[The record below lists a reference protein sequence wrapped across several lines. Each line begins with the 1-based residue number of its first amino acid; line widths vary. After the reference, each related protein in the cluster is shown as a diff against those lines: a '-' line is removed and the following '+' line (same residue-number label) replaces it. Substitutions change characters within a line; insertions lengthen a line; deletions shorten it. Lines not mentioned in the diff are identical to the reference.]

1 MKIAIAGYG
10 LEGEASYRYWN
21 TSDNQLV
28 IVDERQPERDIPLD
42 ASLIVGED
50 AFGRLEGYDV
60 VIRTAGLAPK
70 KIHTDGKI
78 WSATNEF
85 FARCPAPIVGVTG
98 TKGKGTTAS
107 LIASIFEASGRTTWL
122 VGNIGTA
129 SLETLHLI
137 KPDDI
142 VVYELSSFQLWD
154 LERSPQAAVI
164 LLIEPDHL
172 NVHDDMSDYVAAKAN
187 IRRFQTADDIC
198 IYHPTNAYSKQ
209 ISEVSD
215 KGTVERYAIAD
226 DGGVYVKDGNF
237 WQNDQLICP
246 VDALQLIGQHNI
258 ENACAAISVAKA
270 YNVSHAF
277 IEAGLRKF
285 QGLPHRIEYVRTVSG
300 VSYYNDSFS
309 SAPSA
314 TIAAIRSFTEPEIL
328 ILGGIDK
335 QADFT
340 ELAHAITQRTNIK
353 QVIVIGEIREK
364 LSQILRDAN
373 TSLPVTVTDVRSMR
387 EIVDMAREY
396 AIAGDVVIL
405 SPGCAS
411 FDMFKNFYDRGD
423 QFRSTVLAL
432 DE

>member
-237 WQNDQLICP
+237 WQNDQSICP

-285 QGLPHRIEYVRTVSG
+285 QGLPHRIEYVRTVGG
-300 VSYYNDSFS
+300 VRYYNDSFS

-373 TSLPVTVTDVRSMR
+373 TSLPITVTDVRSMS
-387 EIVDMAREY
+387 EIVNVAQEY